1 MHITNPVAFIIFLI
15 LFGLMAMIWESD
27 DCIHTDV
34 FGDEYCIEQREY
46 CEENPQGTTKSGYE
60 CK

>member
-1 MHITNPVAFIIFLI
+1 MVC
-15 LFGLMAMIWESD
+15 ESD
-27 DCIHTDV
+27 ECMYTDS
-34 FGDEYCIEQREY
+34 FGDKYCIEQREY